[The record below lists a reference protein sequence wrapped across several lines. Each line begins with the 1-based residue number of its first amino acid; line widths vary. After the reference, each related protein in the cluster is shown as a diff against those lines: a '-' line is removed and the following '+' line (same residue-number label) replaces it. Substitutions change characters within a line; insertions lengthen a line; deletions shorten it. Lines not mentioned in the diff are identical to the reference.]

1 MTGGPVHFRGR
12 LTEANGVGGRW
23 VECPFDG
30 KAVFG
35 SARAPVVGTVNG
47 HAFRT
52 RLMVYGGVTVI
63 GFVKAVREAA
73 GIEDGAELD
82 ISLSLDDQP
91 REVVVPDELRTA
103 LDAAPD
109 AAARFDALAFTHR
122 KEYAVWVGEAKQAA
136 TRERRAAKAVEML
149 TAGVPHP

>member
-1 MTGGPVHFRGR
+1 MSAEPVRFRGR

-52 RLMVYGGVTVI
+52 RLMVSGGSTVL
-63 GFVKAVREAA
+63 GFVKAVREEA
-73 GIEDGAELD
+73 GITDGSVLD
-82 ISLSLDDQP
+82 ITLSLDSQP
-91 REVVVPDELRTA
+91 VEIVVSDELRRA
-103 LDAAPD
+103 LDASPD
-109 AAARFDALAFTHR
+109 AAARYDALAFTHR

-136 TRERRAAKAVEML
+136 TRDRRAAKAINML
-149 TAGVPHP
+149 RAGQRLS